1 MSLWFG
7 KRDDDGWEKALAAV
21 AERVRKLEEAR
32 AADQVERADW
42 AERIER
48 LFNRVRMA
56 GTRANRG
63 KTPDPDQASLLDP
76 PEQIGSLTALRRKRG
91 Y

>member
-1 MSLWFG
+1 MPLWFG
-7 KRDDDGWEKALAAV
+7 RPDDDAWKEALSRVEA
-21 AERVRKLEEAR
+21 RVRALEEAR

-56 GTRANRG
+56 STRASRG
-63 KTPDPDQASLLDP
+63 KGADDDQASLLDP
-76 PEQIGSLTALRRKRG
+76 PEQVGSLTALRRKRG